1 MKKEVIIVL
10 YGSTGDLTFR
20 KLLPA
25 IIDSYKKDVIN
36 KNLLLIALGRRDFNT
51 DTYLDFVKSHNE
63 KLDIELLKNITEY
76 YKMQITEKNDY
87 VGLKELLDQNSD
99 EKTRVIHY
107 LAVSPD
113 LMIDVS
119 NIISEQKI
127 IEKNNLNQSVI
138 FEKPFGSSYRTAH
151 KINEDLWKNF
161 SEKQIYRIDH
171 YLGKKMIDSIL
182 KLRFENDILKSVF
195 SPKNLDSI
203 EIVVKEKDGILNRGS
218 FYDSTGAVKDMFQ
231 SHILQIVTLLT
242 MKKPSKFNHETIINE
257 KVKVLKQLKYKK
269 ETLVFGQYKGYLKE
283 TNVNENS
290 LTETLLAVELFVNN
304 KFKKIPIKVLTGKKL
319 DAKET
324 YIKLNLKDGSSLLLT
339 VNPDSSLL
347 LSTKILGEN
356 INNKYIFEN
365 IEDEYGKLIL
375 SAIAFEKDKFLRWDE
390 IENSWRF
397 VDELLTRK
405 KELTIY
411 SPNFKEKE

>member
-25 IIDSYKKDVIN
+25 IIDSYKKEHIN
-36 KNLLLIALGRRDFNT
+36 NNLLLVALGRRDFTT
-51 DTYLDFVKSHNE
+51 DAYLEFVKSHNE

-76 YKMQITEKNDY
+76 YKMQITDKNDY
-87 VGLKELLDQNSD
+87 VGLKELLDQNSSD
-99 EKTRVIHY
+99 KTRVIHY
-107 LAVSPD
+107 LAVSPE

-151 KINEDLWKNF
+151 KINEELWKNF

-171 YLGKKMIDSIL
+171 YLGKKMVDSIL

-195 SPKNLDSI
+195 SPKNLSSI

-242 MKKPSKFNHETIINE
+242 MKKPGKFDHETIINE
-257 KVKVLKQLKYKK
+257 KVKVLKQLKYQK

-304 KFKKIPIKVLTGKKL
+304 KFKKVPIKVLTGKKL

-324 YIKLNLKDGSSLLLT
+324 YIKMNLKDGSSLLLT

-356 INNKYIFEN
+356 INNRYVFEN

-375 SAIAFEKDKFLRWDE
+375 SAIAFEKEKFLRWDE

-411 SPNFKEKE
+411 SPNFREKE